1 MPAYNRNF
9 DIDLVDLEVIETALR
24 ERLKSLSEAGTERHG
39 LDSENELHSIKGL
52 LGRLHNQKVFYRPRS
67 GYIGG

>member
-9 DIDLVDLEVIETALR
+9 DIDLTDLDVIETALR
-24 ERLKSLSEAGTERHG
+24 ERLKSLSVSDMGQAGPDDDR
-39 LDSENELHSIKGL
+39 ELHSIKGL
-52 LGRLHNQKVFYRPRS
+52 LGRLHNQKVFYRPKS